1 MDKNLPGPM
10 TPFDELVTSPE
21 LQIMKLMIPYAPASG
36 RQMLAACVKV
46 MELRETIRIFSG
58 GRGVIRAQM
67 LGEEE
72 HPSPIDILNS
82 FRPYLKPREA
92 AALDMVINLK
102 EMMSVMEMM
111 QNSGSSEDGGSALDP
126 MDILSGMLSPEQ
138 QEMFHMYSD
147 MFSQAEDHDQKG
159 DSTDGRMDEQPGN
172 EEYRPGETG
181 ADPDGSGTDR
191 G

>member
-36 RQMLAACVKV
+36 RQMLAACVKD

-111 QNSGSSEDGGSALDP
+111 QNSGSSEDGGPALDP

>member
-67 LGEEE
+67 LGDEE

-172 EEYRPGETG
+172 EEYRSGETG
-181 ADPDGSGTDR
+181 ADPDGSIENLG
-191 G
+191 

>member
-21 LQIMKLMIPYAPASG
+21 LQIMKLIIPYAPASG

-67 LGEEE
+67 LGDEE
-72 HPSPIDILNS
+72 HSSPIDILNS
-82 FRPYLKPREA
+82 FRPYLKPRES

-111 QNSGSSEDGGSALDP
+111 QNSGSSEDGGPALDP

-138 QEMFHMYSD
+138 QEMFHIYSD

-159 DSTDGRMDEQPGN
+159 DSTDGRMDEQPGT
-172 EEYRPGETG
+172 EEYRSGETG

>member
-21 LQIMKLMIPYAPASG
+21 LQIMKLIIPYAPASG

-67 LGEEE
+67 LGDEE
-72 HPSPIDILNS
+72 HSSPIDILNS
-82 FRPYLKPREA
+82 FRPYLKPRES

>member
-21 LQIMKLMIPYAPASG
+21 LQIMKLIIPYAPASG

-67 LGEEE
+67 LGDEE
-72 HPSPIDILNS
+72 HSSPIDILNS
-82 FRPYLKPREA
+82 FRPYLKPRES

-111 QNSGSSEDGGSALDP
+111 QNSGSWEDGGPALDP

>member
-21 LQIMKLMIPYAPASG
+21 LQIMKLIIPYAPASG

-58 GRGVIRAQM
+58 SRGVIRAQM
-67 LGEEE
+67 LGDEE
-72 HPSPIDILNS
+72 HSSPIDILNS
-82 FRPYLKPREA
+82 FRPYLKPRES

-111 QNSGSSEDGGSALDP
+111 QNSGSSEDGGPALDP

>member
-21 LQIMKLMIPYAPASG
+21 LQIMKLIIPYAPASG

-67 LGEEE
+67 LGDEE
-72 HPSPIDILNS
+72 HSSPIDILNS
-82 FRPYLKPREA
+82 FRPYLKPRES

-111 QNSGSSEDGGSALDP
+111 QNSGSSEDGGPALDP

>member
-21 LQIMKLMIPYAPASG
+21 LQIMKLIIPYAPASG

-67 LGEEE
+67 LGDEE
-72 HPSPIDILNS
+72 HSSPIDILNS
-82 FRPYLKPREA
+82 FRPYLKPRES

-111 QNSGSSEDGGSALDP
+111 QNSGSSEDGGPALDP

-159 DSTDGRMDEQPGN
+159 DSTDGRMDEQSGN

>member
-1 MDKNLPGPM
+1 M
-10 TPFDELVTSPE
+10 
-21 LQIMKLMIPYAPASG
+21 
-36 RQMLAACVKV
+36 
-46 MELRETIRIFSG
+46 
-58 GRGVIRAQM
+58 
-67 LGEEE
+67 
-72 HPSPIDILNS
+72 
-82 FRPYLKPREA
+82 
-92 AALDMVINLK
+92 LDMIINIR

-172 EEYRPGETG
+172 EEYRSGETG
-181 ADPDGSGTDR
+181 ADPDGGGTDR

>member
-21 LQIMKLMIPYAPASG
+21 LQIMKLIIPYAPASG

-58 GRGVIRAQM
+58 SRGVIRAQM
-67 LGEEE
+67 LGDEE
-72 HPSPIDILNS
+72 HSSHIDILNS
-82 FRPYLKPREA
+82 FRPYLKPRES

-111 QNSGSSEDGGSALDP
+111 QNSGSSEDGGPALDP

>member
-1 MDKNLPGPM
+1 M

-172 EEYRPGETG
+172 EEYRSGETG
-181 ADPDGSGTDR
+181 ADPDGGGTDR

>member
-21 LQIMKLMIPYAPASG
+21 LQIMKLIIPYAPASG

-67 LGEEE
+67 LGDEE
-72 HPSPIDILNS
+72 HSSPIDILNS
-82 FRPYLKPREA
+82 FRPYLKPRES

-111 QNSGSSEDGGSALDP
+111 QNSGSSEDGGPALDP

-181 ADPDGSGTDR
+181 TDPDGSGTDR

>member
-21 LQIMKLMIPYAPASG
+21 LQIMKLIIPYAPASG

-58 GRGVIRAQM
+58 SRGVIRAQM
-67 LGEEE
+67 LGDEE
-72 HPSPIDILNS
+72 HSSPIDILNS
-82 FRPYLKPREA
+82 FRPYLKPRES

-111 QNSGSSEDGGSALDP
+111 QNSGSSEDGGPALDP

-172 EEYRPGETG
+172 EEYRSGETG

>member
-1 MDKNLPGPM
+1 MDKNLPGLM

-172 EEYRPGETG
+172 EEYRSGETG
-181 ADPDGSGTDR
+181 ADPDGGGTDR

>member
-172 EEYRPGETG
+172 KEYRSGETG
-181 ADPDGSGTDR
+181 ADPDGGGTDR

>member
-46 MELRETIRIFSG
+46 MELKETIRIFSS

-82 FRPYLKPREA
+82 FRPYLKPRES

-111 QNSGSSEDGGSALDP
+111 QNTGSSENGGSAFDP
-126 MDILSGMLSPEQ
+126 MDLLSGMLSPEQ

-147 MFSQAEDHDQKG
+147 MFSQAEDHTQKG
-159 DSTDGRMDEQPGN
+159 DNTDGRMDEQPGN
-172 EEYRPGETG
+172 EKYRSGEAG
-181 ADPDGSGTDR
+181 SDPDGSGADR

>member
-10 TPFDELVTSPE
+10 TPFDELVTSPQ

-172 EEYRPGETG
+172 EEYRSGETG
-181 ADPDGSGTDR
+181 ADPDGGGTDR

>member
-58 GRGVIRAQM
+58 RRGVIRAQM
-67 LGEEE
+67 LGDEE

-82 FRPYLKPREA
+82 FSPYLKLREA
-92 AALDMVINLK
+92 AALDMVINLN

-172 EEYRPGETG
+172 EEYRSGETG
-181 ADPDGSGTDR
+181 ADPDGGGTDR

>member
-1 MDKNLPGPM
+1 MDKNLPGPI

-172 EEYRPGETG
+172 EEYRSGETG
-181 ADPDGSGTDR
+181 ADPDGGGTDR

>member
-10 TPFDELVTSPE
+10 TPFDDLVTSPE
-21 LQIMKLMIPYAPASG
+21 LQIMKLLIPYTPASG
-36 RQMLAACVKV
+36 RKMLAACVKI
-46 MELRETIRIFSG
+46 MELRETLHIFSG
-58 GRGVIRAQM
+58 KKGAVRAQM
-67 LGEEE
+67 LTEEE
-72 HPSPIDILNS
+72 NPSPIDLLNS

-172 EEYRPGETG
+172 EEYRSGETG
-181 ADPDGSGTDR
+181 ADPDGGGTDR